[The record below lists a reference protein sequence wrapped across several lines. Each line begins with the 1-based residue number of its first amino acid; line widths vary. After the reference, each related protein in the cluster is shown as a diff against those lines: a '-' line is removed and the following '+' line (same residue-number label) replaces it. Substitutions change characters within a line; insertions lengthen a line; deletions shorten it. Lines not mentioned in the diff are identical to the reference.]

1 MMVDGKK
8 VSGAL
13 LDFAILI
20 FHNGKL
26 MADSGSCFDDRS
38 VEVDPYL
45 KRDMGSSIND
55 VTSLRGG
62 LKEFVRTLLK
72 P

>member
-1 MMVDGKK
+1 MLVDGKK

-20 FHNGKL
+20 FRNGKL

-38 VEVDPYL
+38 VEVDPDL
-45 KRDMGSSIND
+45 KFDMGSSIND
-55 VTSLRGG
+55 VTALRGG
-62 LKEFVRTLLK
+62 LKEFVRPLLK
-72 P
+72 L